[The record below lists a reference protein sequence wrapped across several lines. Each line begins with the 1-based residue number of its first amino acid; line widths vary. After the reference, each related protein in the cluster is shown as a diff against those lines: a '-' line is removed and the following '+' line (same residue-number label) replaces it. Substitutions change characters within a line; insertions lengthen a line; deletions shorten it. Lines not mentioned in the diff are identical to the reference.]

1 MQEYTVKIDAYGTT
15 SWFKPGTQT
24 LHRLDGPAVEDVNGH
39 KAWYHNGQL
48 HRLDG
53 PAVEDVNG
61 HKAWYHNGQLHRLD
75 GPAVE
80 WANGTKFWYI
90 EGRGYT
96 EAEFN
101 VKVNQVKELTV
112 AEISELLG
120 FEIKVV
126 K

>member
-24 LHRLDGPAVEDVNGH
+24 
-39 KAWYHNGQL
+39 L